1 MKENVPKIS
10 PQRKTE
16 LRELAEARKGDLIK
30 FVGPQNTGILFKF
43 LLSLK
48 STNTRRAYF
57 RDLIHFFKFLKEKK
71 REMSYLLVTRSDVDH
86 YKEVLRRYGPE
97 GKSPSTDSTIKRKL
111 AATSKFYKFLI
122 REDILKANPVEH
134 VERPKVPLEVKT
146 EIFSIEEFK
155 EMLAIFDEPTER
167 NLLKKALLLLQVT
180 TGLRIG
186 EILSLKNGDYIRE
199 GKRGFLKV
207 KSTKSSKFLTKELSQ
222 PVKEAL
228 DLYLLQKDEI
238 KPRAPLLCGI
248 HHKDQPLKQGS
259 AYKIIRTAAKEIGL
273 NRKINNHSARA
284 FFITQALDHVSLGEV
299 QSEVGHSSIVMTNE
313 YDKRRRDNSKK
324 LGDALFESLQ

>member
-1 MKENVPKIS
+1 MEKKLTKIS
-10 PQRKTE
+10 AEKKSE
-16 LRELAEARKGDLIK
+16 LRELADSRKEDLIK
-30 FVGPQNTGILFKF
+30 FVGPQNMGILFKF

-57 RDLIHFFKFLKEKK
+57 RDLIHFFRFLKEKK
-71 REMSYLLVTRSDVDH
+71 SGKVYLAVTRTDVDH
-86 YKEVLRRYGPE
+86 YKEVLRRFGPE
-97 GKSPSTDSTIKRKL
+97 GNAPSTDSTIKRKL

-122 REDILKANPVEH
+122 REGALQNNPVEY

-146 EIFSIEEFK
+146 EIFSVEEFK
-155 EMLAIFDEPTER
+155 EMLAVFEEPTEK
-167 NLLKKALLLLQVT
+167 NFLKKALLLLQVT

-186 EILSLKNGDYIRE
+186 EILGLKNKDYVRE

-207 KSTKSSKFLTKELSQ
+207 KSSKSSKFLTKELSK
-222 PVKEAL
+222 PVMEAL
-228 DLYLLQKDEI
+228 DQYLLQKDSDS
-238 KPRAPLLCGI
+238 PTAPLLCGI
-248 HHKDQPLKQGS
+248 HYKDQPLKQGS
-259 AYKIIRTAAKEIGL
+259 AYKIIQSAAKEIGL

-299 QSEVGHSSIVMTNE
+299 QTEVGHSSIVMTNE

-324 LGDALFESLQ
+324 LSDALFESFQ